1 MAKTIDINLVVN
13 SADSTVSTTFAGSTT
28 TVIQLTKT
36 GFVVDDINTI
46 TPTVPPTTTKTLTPT
61 ILTTS
66 AATLWQYM
74 AVFTYNTAETTPYV
88 TMVVD
93 GVAVLAGLTSSNAFD
108 TSLTIDTSA
117 LANAVQCQI
126 TFFPV
131 Y

>member
-1 MAKTIDINLVVN
+1 MAKTLDINIIVN

-46 TPTVPPTTTKTLTPT
+46 TPTIAKNVTKTLTPT

-66 AATLWQYM
+66 TATLWQYM
-74 AVFTYNTAETTPYV
+74 AVFTYNSAEPTPYV
-88 TMVVD
+88 TLVVD
-93 GVAVLAGLTSSNAFD
+93 GVTVLAGLTSSNAFD
-108 TSLTIDTSA
+108 TSLTINTSA
-117 LANAVQCQI
+117 LANAVACQI